1 MSLSVPDARLPA
13 DFLSLGEK
21 AQDARPM
28 LLPVIHGLGPQKLG
42 LWLGNAPAALDGG
55 ALLEHGITSTL
66 NLAIN
71 IDIAPMS
78 LPDGTAVRRTHIGLI
93 DGPGNHPAHLMAAVL
108 ALHGILHQA
117 SPGKPHYPPH
127 RAGHVLVHCRGGR
140 SRSVTVLALYLT
152 LAVPCR
158 FPTFGTALDHL
169 RALRGLGED
178 QPLASML
185 AMAEGLL
192 ADGSVRGL
200 LAGSPT
206 PQCEAL

>member
-1 MSLSVPDARLPA
+1 MSFTVPA
-13 DFLSLGEK
+13 DPLPDDFLQLGDK
-21 AQDARPM
+21 AQDAQPM
-28 LLPVIHGLGPQKLG
+28 LLPVVHGLGAHKLS
-42 LWLGNAPAALDGG
+42 LYLGNAPAARDGA
-55 ALLEHGITSTL
+55 ALMARGITSTL

-71 IDIAPMS
+71 IDIPPMS

-152 LAVPCR
+152 LAVPGR
-158 FPTFGTALDHL
+158 FPTLGTALDHL
-169 RALRGLGED
+169 RALRGLSED

-185 AMAEGLL
+185 EMAEGLL
-192 ADGSVRGL
+192 AEGTARGPFTD
-200 LAGSPT
+200 ARI
-206 PQCEAL
+206 

>member
-1 MSLSVPDARLPA
+1 
-13 DFLSLGEK
+13 
-21 AQDARPM
+21 M
-28 LLPVIHGLGPQKLG
+28 LLPVIHGLGPHKLG
-42 LWLGNAPAALDGG
+42 LYLGNAPAALDGG
-55 ALLEHGITSTL
+55 ALLERGITSTL

-71 IDIAPMS
+71 IDIPPMA

-117 SPGKPHYPPH
+117 SPGKPHYPSH

-158 FPTFGTALDHL
+158 FPTLGTALDHL

-185 AMAEGLL
+185 EMAETLL
-192 ADGSVRGL
+192 AEGAARGL
-200 LAGSPT
+200 LSGT
-206 PQCEAL
+206 PATECEAL